1 MIENVRHASLHPLHN
16 IVGHEGSSHDY
27 KQPVESTSV
36 PKADVATTSSIRT
49 SFSPLAITS
58 GSQADQEIIEDGARP
73 YSAKV
78 LSSIN
83 YAKSHRLT
91 ELIPN
96 GMGVERI
103 PEMIGELTNLTSI
116 DISGVQLLGSVYH
129 LKKSKGL
136 VDYFNFEFFHHS
148 VEPLLRTI
156 LSCNYLFPI
165 SWFQEDTTI
174 IELPGTIGQ
183 MKSLQELNFSN
194 NHISILPLSFA
205 MLTGLEKLEMNE
217 NPWVVPPLDV
227 VKRGKE
233 AVLKC
238 MIDLVAQEAKV
249 EEAAEKSGMSSRIS
263 SVFKKKKSPG
273 SAYKVKQRN
282 DLLIRA

>member
-1 MIENVRHASLHPLHN
+1 
-16 IVGHEGSSHDY
+16 
-27 KQPVESTSV
+27 
-36 PKADVATTSSIRT
+36 
-49 SFSPLAITS
+49 
-58 GSQADQEIIEDGARP
+58 
-73 YSAKV
+73 
-78 LSSIN
+78 
-83 YAKSHRLT
+83 
-91 ELIPN
+91 
-96 GMGVERI
+96 
-103 PEMIGELTNLTSI
+103 
-116 DISGVQLLGSVYH
+116 
-129 LKKSKGL
+129 
-136 VDYFNFEFFHHS
+136 
-148 VEPLLRTI
+148 
-156 LSCNYLFPI
+156 
-165 SWFQEDTTI
+165 
-174 IELPGTIGQ
+174 